1 MRLKFLVPFGIFI
14 LLSIFLFK
22 GLYMDPRQLP
32 SALINKPMPVWQ
44 LPELF
49 DDQKTFSPEQMK
61 GRVWLLNVW
70 ATWCQPCKQEHPVLV
85 ALKRQGVKT
94 PFVGLVYRDGRAAA
108 DAWLR
113 QEGNPYDI
121 VVFEPKSSATIDM
134 GVTGVPET
142 FVVDKKGMIRLRI
155 SGAITPE
162 RWEKE
167 LRPLLDDLDRE
178 SPDAAKATE
187 EVKK

>member
-1 MRLKFLVPFGIFI
+1 
-14 LLSIFLFK
+14 
-22 GLYMDPRQLP
+22 
-32 SALINKPMPVWQ
+32 
-44 LPELF
+44 
-49 DDQKTFSPEQMK
+49 
-61 GRVWLLNVW
+61 
-70 ATWCQPCKQEHPVLV
+70 
-85 ALKRQGVKT
+85 
-94 PFVGLVYRDGRAAA
+94 
-108 DAWLR
+108 
-113 QEGNPYDI
+113 
-121 VVFEPKSSATIDM
+121 M